1 MNFDLGVGAI
11 VLPQGSNE
19 GGKCEDDIYEF
30 AKAHNIEVIEIFTD
44 TLKSPVTDT
53 NIEGIK
59 SAVQVVA
66 SNKNCVLIT
75 STMREIEE
83 NLACVTYLIKT
94 KPPLLST
101 DETDGDVVFTSK
113 LLERAEKMI
122 IHRREKHAQSV
133 KRGQERA
140 RRYNRNI
147 GSKNFAETAK
157 MGNQAQHNSAAE
169 FRRKILPILREIR
182 NDNNGVVTYEDYK
195 RGLESR
201 NVLTRTGNKTWQ
213 RSQIRKMIKQGEK

>member
-140 RRYNRNI
+140 RLSGRKFGGKKILEAVDKATELR
-147 GSKNFAETAK
+147 KE
-157 MGNQAQHNSAAE
+157 SAAE

-182 NDNNGVVTYEDYK
+182 NEHKGIVTYEDYK

-201 NVLTRTGNKTWQ
+201 NILTRTGNKNWQ
-213 RSQIRKMIKQGEK
+213 RSQIRRMIKQGEK

>member
-1 MNFDLGVGAI
+1 
-11 VLPQGSNE
+11 
-19 GGKCEDDIYEF
+19 
-30 AKAHNIEVIEIFTD
+30 
-44 TLKSPVTDT
+44 
-53 NIEGIK
+53 
-59 SAVQVVA
+59 
-66 SNKNCVLIT
+66 
-75 STMREIEE
+75 MREIEE

-133 KRGQERA
+133 RRGQERA
-140 RRYNRNI
+140 RLSGRKFGGKKILEAVDKATELR
-147 GSKNFAETAK
+147 KE
-157 MGNQAQHNSAAE
+157 SAAE

-182 NDNNGVVTYEDYK
+182 NEHKGIVTYEDYK

-201 NVLTRTGNKTWQ
+201 NILTRTGNKTWQ
-213 RSQIRKMIKQGEK
+213 RSQIRRMIKKGEK

>member
-1 MNFDLGVGAI
+1 
-11 VLPQGSNE
+11 
-19 GGKCEDDIYEF
+19 
-30 AKAHNIEVIEIFTD
+30 
-44 TLKSPVTDT
+44 
-53 NIEGIK
+53 
-59 SAVQVVA
+59 
-66 SNKNCVLIT
+66 
-75 STMREIEE
+75 MREIEE

-195 RGLESR
+195 RGLEAR
-201 NVLTRTGNKTWQ
+201 NILTRTGNKTWQ
-213 RSQIRKMIKQGEK
+213 RSQIRRMIKQGEK